1 MAPLPSLSRA
11 ALAAIALAAS
21 AGPGLAAQPGATP
34 DWPCVQRLVPEL
46 APAQMWTGKP
56 LDQLPADAQLAPALH
71 DLPQRLADRNLPL
84 DEAKRLVDQAL
95 AQVPEAERDDQRA
108 LLFRDTLA
116 RLNDERGQMIAG
128 IESFA
133 RGQRQLA
140 DRITAQGRE
149 LVQLRKDP
157 AQAAAV
163 QDETNARSWDMRVFD
178 ERQHSLRTLCD
189 QPVQVDQ
196 RAFALAKIIEGQS
209 T

>member
-1 MAPLPSLSRA
+1 MAPLPFLAISALGA
-11 ALAAIALAAS
+11 VALTALAAPAF
-21 AGPGLAAQPGATP
+21 AAQPGATP

-56 LDQLPADAQLAPALH
+56 LDQLPPGATLAPPLQ
-71 DLPQRLADRNLPL
+71 DLPARLADRDLPL

-95 AQVPEAERDDQRA
+95 AQVPEAQREDQRA

-116 RLNDERGQMIAG
+116 RINDQRGQVIAG

-140 DRITAQGRE
+140 DRITAEGRQ

-157 AQAAAV
+157 AQAAAL
-163 QDETNARSWDMRVFD
+163 QDTTNARSWDMRVFD

-189 QPVQVDQ
+189 QPAQLDH
-196 RAFALAKIIEGQS
+196 RAFELARIIQGQ
-209 T
+209 TQ

>member
-11 ALAAIALAAS
+11 ALAAVALLSS
-21 AGPGLAAQPGATP
+21 AGPGLAAQPAAAP

-71 DLPQRLADRNLPL
+71 DLPQRIADRNLPL
-84 DEAKRLVDQAL
+84 DQAKPLVDQGL
-95 AQVPEAERDDQRA
+95 AQVPEAQRDDQRA
-108 LLFRDTLA
+108 LLFRETLA
-116 RLNDERGQMIAG
+116 RINDERGRMIAG
-128 IESFA
+128 IENFA
-133 RGQRQLA
+133 RGQRELA

-149 LVQLRKDP
+149 LVRLRKDP

-163 QDETNARSWDMRVFD
+163 QDDTNARSWDMRVFD

-196 RAFALAKIIEGQS
+196 RAFALAKIIEGQ
-209 T
+209 TP